1 MNVNWSIERYDEVH
15 STQDELKAL
24 ALKGAGEGQVV
35 TAKSQNG
42 GRGRHGRV
50 WVSEPGNLYFS
61 LLLRPSCGLNAIGQL
76 ALIVG
81 ASIGAAIKELVLEPD
96 DVSLKW
102 PNDVFLGGKKCAGI
116 LIETE
121 LDSNNIIDWVAVG
134 IGVNIVRAPKEIGAA
149 LSDYA
154 LSDIKIE
161 DVQQSILNEIEDRYL
176 QWGAEGFAAIKAE
189 WLSMAHPVGTPIT
202 VGAGKHMARGT
213 FHDIDSHGS
222 LILRDDEGQVR
233 TLSAGDVHIQE

>member
-81 ASIGAAIKELVLEPD
+81 ASIGAVRQKSVHWEACDDAREL
-96 DVSLKW
+96 
-102 PNDVFLGGKKCAGI
+102 GRHI
-116 LIETE
+116 L
-121 LDSNNIIDWVAVG
+121 
-134 IGVNIVRAPKEIGAA
+134 GAA
-149 LSDYA
+149 LMGFGGVLA
-154 LSDIKIE
+154 LGCTI
-161 DVQQSILNEIEDRYL
+161 
-176 QWGAEGFAAIKAE
+176 
-189 WLSMAHPVGTPIT
+189 
-202 VGAGKHMARGT
+202 
-213 FHDIDSHGS
+213 
-222 LILRDDEGQVR
+222 GQG
-233 TLSAGDVHIQE
+233 LSAASLLTFSAPIVICSIAIGARIGLAYLLGDRAFMFS